1 MRLKPPTAGERAA
14 LLLAGLGVKMAPG
27 ARPQE
32 GCRWSS
38 GNPRPPLFMSN
49 IQIVEPQDASEEV
62 RALYL
67 DFQRRMGF
75 PSAPNFIKVQGHS
88 LAAASGTWGLVQ
100 NTLVGGS
107 LPRTLK
113 EMLFVAVSADRR
125 CRYCEAAHLACCRML
140 GIDDETLAK
149 LSGDIEKIDPI
160 KARDIIKFGVKCAR
174 DPQTLSK
181 ADFDGLRDHGLRESE
196 IVELISMAALA
207 VYANIV
213 ADATTV
219 PSDDMFDSL

>member
-1 MRLKPPTAGERAA
+1 MPNLE
-14 LLLAGLGVKMAPG
+14 
-27 ARPQE
+27 
-32 GCRWSS
+32 
-38 GNPRPPLFMSN
+38 
-49 IQIVEPQDASEEV
+49 IVEPQDATEEV

-75 PSAPNFIKVQGHS
+75 PAAPNFIKVQGHS

-113 EMLFVAVSADRR
+113 EMVFAAVSADRK

-140 GIDDETLAK
+140 GVDDEMLLK
-149 LSGDIEKIDPI
+149 LSTDIEGIDPVR
-160 KARDIIKFGVKCAR
+160 ARDMIKFGIKCAR
-174 DPQTLSK
+174 DPQSLSQ
-181 ADFDGLRDHGLRESE
+181 ADFDLLRAHGLRESE
-196 IVELISMAALA
+196 LVELISMSALA

-213 ADATTV
+213 ADATAV
-219 PSDDMFDSL
+219 PPDEMFGQL